1 MRDLDPYL
9 AGNSPVLE
17 AEEEEV
23 SSAAMMESDGD
34 LPGQDESESLGSDT
48 DLDDLADALKQ
59 SDVEHFAS
67 MLQEAQRIAVEIK
80 RHEVEQK
87 RKMLKTYQG
96 NSKKTLYHCEHTW
109 ETLASKG
116 FLDIATFMALKW
128 VQVQGANESM
138 NSDMLEV
145 DAGMHKLRRAI
156 APLCP
161 PGIQTLL
168 ALLGIGN
175 LVEEKWRRRRRRLLK
190 VHLHVP
196 MCSKLSSM
204 VAPLCP
210 LGLQGLPI
218 FLVTGELEKIKFRRR
233 RRRRR
238 TPSMTHL
245 HAPMCLK
252 SSSAVAPLGPLGLQ
266 GLPAFPFARK
276 LLEIKFRRMRGMTTT
291 TTHLHSSW
299 KRVPTH
305 SKLSGMVAPLCCP
318 GLRDLLAFL
327 TVCE

>member
-1 MRDLDPYL
+1 
-9 AGNSPVLE
+9 
-17 AEEEEV
+17 
-23 SSAAMMESDGD
+23 
-34 LPGQDESESLGSDT
+34 
-48 DLDDLADALKQ
+48 
-59 SDVEHFAS
+59 
-67 MLQEAQRIAVEIK
+67 
-80 RHEVEQK
+80 
-87 RKMLKTYQG
+87 
-96 NSKKTLYHCEHTW
+96 
-109 ETLASKG
+109 
-116 FLDIATFMALKW
+116 MALKG

-138 NSDMLEV
+138 DSDVLEV

-161 PGIQTLL
+161 PGIWTLL

-190 VHLHVP
+190 AHLHVP
-196 MCSKLSSM
+196 MCLKLSSM

-233 RRRRR
+233 RRR

-266 GLPAFPFARK
+266 AQ
-276 LLEIKFRRMRGMTTT
+276 
-291 TTHLHSSW
+291 
-299 KRVPTH
+299 
-305 SKLSGMVAPLCCP
+305 
-318 GLRDLLAFL
+318 
-327 TVCE
+327 